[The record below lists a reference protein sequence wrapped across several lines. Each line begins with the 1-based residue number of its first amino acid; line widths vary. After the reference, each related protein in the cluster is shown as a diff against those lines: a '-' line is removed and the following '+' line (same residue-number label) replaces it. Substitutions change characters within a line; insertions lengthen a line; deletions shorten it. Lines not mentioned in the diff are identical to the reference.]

1 MEQPSEGRCLSL
13 DKISKPGFFFH
24 KIKVGKED
32 PQEYIVR
39 LLGLGRYSIWMS
51 TNLHLG
57 FYRREKVVEAMRDAA
72 KRVKDFRLLLD
83 ASSLG
88 WERMEEELPWLA
100 GLAREGYIAIKKSQF
115 QIPHWLIV
123 DRKHI
128 RLEKMHPPEEVGS
141 ENIILLNCD
150 EAVADLLSREWLRTW
165 ESAVWIAPRQ

>member
-88 WERMEEELPWLA
+88 WGGW
-100 GLAREGYIAIKKSQF
+100 KKSC
-115 QIPHWLIV
+115 L
-123 DRKHI
+123 
-128 RLEKMHPPEEVGS
+128 GS
-141 ENIILLNCD
+141 P
-150 EAVADLLSREWLRTW
+150 S
-165 ESAVWIAPRQ
+165 